1 MAAAGRSG
9 YRRRVTD
16 DLGRPVGLPTTS
28 PLPATPLLPRAPE
41 DDPDGDGVRTTDF
54 EGLAIRWDPR
64 VLEPRPW
71 TAAQSTWAAKI
82 ADQAPSGPLLEL
94 CAGAGHIGLL
104 AARLSLRDLVQV
116 DADPVACDYARRNA
130 AAAGIAAEVRCG
142 DLREAVRGE
151 RYPLVVADP
160 PWVRSHEVATF
171 PQDPVTAIDGG
182 PDGIDL
188 ALACLD
194 VAAEVLLPGGSV
206 VIQVGGV
213 HHLPALN
220 QHEAVLE
227 GRLTFVEAREFDR
240 GLLAQLS
247 AAG

>member
-1 MAAAGRSG
+1 MP
-9 YRRRVTD
+9 D
-16 DLGRPVGLPTTS
+16 DLGRPAGLPTRRPS
-28 PLPATPLLPRAPE
+28 PAPLLPAVPR
-41 DDPDGDGVRTTDF
+41 DDPDGPRTADF
-54 EGLAIRWDPR
+54 EGLSIRWDPR

-82 ADQAPSGPLLEL
+82 AEQAPYGPLLEL
-94 CAGAGHIGLL
+94 CSGAGHIGLL
-104 AARLSLRDLVQV
+104 AALLSRRELVQV
-116 DADPVACDYARRNA
+116 DADPVACDYARTNA
-130 AAAGIAAEVRCG
+130 EAAGIVTDVRCG

-151 RYPLVVADP
+151 RYPVVVADP
-160 PWVRSHEVATF
+160 PWVPTQDVGTF
-171 PQDPVTAIDGG
+171 PADPVTAIDGG
-182 PDGIDL
+182 PEGMDL

-220 QHEAVLE
+220 GHDAVLG
-227 GRLTFVEAREFDR
+227 GRLVFAEAREFER
-240 GLLAQLS
+240 GLLAHLT